1 MRRKN
6 RLPWVSFPLSPTT
19 LRCQASLVR
28 LIYNRL
34 QTIID
39 DWGQVSSI
47 QPREGEGRVIKLC
60 ANGHNNSQHC
70 WLNNIMLQR
79 HATGCANG
87 CSMLLTSNNVG
98 CCWLN
103 NVATTCN
110 RVCKQ
115 MQHITNIQQCWLLF
129 ANNRSTPRYL

>member
-47 QPREGEGRVIKLC
+47 QPREGEGRVTL
-60 ANGHNNSQHC
+60 SYVQMDTTT
-70 WLNNIMLQR
+70 LNIVGPTMLQQ

-115 MQHITNIQQCWLLF
+115 MQHVTNIQQCWLLF